1 MCRLLQQDIGELQ
14 PATTSKTS
22 VLYVL
27 GAREGPC
34 TQKTFQSLCSDT
46 LHRNDVVHYDDMFRS
61 ETRDFA
67 TDPFK
72 LEHIVVKY
80 GGLVRAPA
88 PAQSQYQ
95 GATA

>member
-1 MCRLLQQDIGELQ
+1 MSQSGDLSSMGGWESSLSDTPLSFHWNVVGHASNRTGTGL
-14 PATTSKTS
+14 T
-22 VLYVL
+22 YVL

-34 TQKTFQSLCSDT
+34 TQKTLQSLCSDT

-72 LEHIVVKY
+72 LEHH
-80 GGLVRAPA
+80 VR
-88 PAQSQYQ
+88 
-95 GATA
+95 